1 MYIRCN
7 YTVSVNVFY
16 MHSPGQVGRIACS
29 WVSKLTKVNPATDRS
44 NKHENEHQRNIDTLS
59 YQQRRKTT
67 LPTNSKTLLCPRVG
81 GALINV
87 YNYTYIMILCAISI
101 PQCQSH
107 CQRNSATINHVTMQI
122 LDTNEAVETGRGC

>member
-1 MYIRCN
+1 MYSICIA
-7 YTVSVNVFY
+7 
-16 MHSPGQVGRIACS
+16 PG
-29 WVSKLTKVNPATDRS
+29 KLAGLLVLGCQNWTKVNPATDRS